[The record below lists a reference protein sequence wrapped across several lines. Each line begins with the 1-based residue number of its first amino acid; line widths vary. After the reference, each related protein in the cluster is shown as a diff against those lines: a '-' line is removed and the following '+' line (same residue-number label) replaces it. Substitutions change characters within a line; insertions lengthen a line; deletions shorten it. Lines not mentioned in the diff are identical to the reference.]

1 MESFVLETA
10 YMLLIVFKILVFKNF
25 LDIYQSKKREDKE
38 VKSSL
43 WKFIILIVVLV
54 YLNNYFDLNRIVI
67 LGLWSMELNLFQI
80 IFVSIIMYFC
90 KKNYEMKLWK
100 SFMFFTVYENVLF
113 ITRNII
119 YWGLTF
125 FCIAIGFGGDNYPGL
140 LVAILREGLVSIIL
154 FILNLILK
162 KYRNTFKEKKYII
175 SILTVI
181 FLVTFLYIYN
191 FIDKSIWI
199 YGVKFKNSTYKE
211 IWSLMGSFLYQNIIQ
226 SLVVVFILLIF
237 TIKKIKESIILEKE
251 KVVIEEKIKAQYNY
265 YERIKKNQGRT
276 KRLYHDLKNH
286 LLCINNIDTNE
297 NASKYSMELEKEIE
311 KIEYIYNTKNDILD
325 IILKEKNDICI
336 DNNIDFF
343 ADINFEKCN
352 FVQMI
357 DVCSIFSNILD
368 NAMEACLKI
377 KDSERKI
384 YIRGTIVKNYFVLKS
399 VNSKINDIK
408 TDDNNII
415 SSKTDRDF
423 HGIGLKSVENSL
435 NKYNGEF
442 RFKDLGNEFELDIY
456 IPIESEVNLNYE
468 KNSIM

>member
-1 MESFVLETA
+1 MESFVFKMSYT
-10 YMLLIVFKILVFKNF
+10 LLIVFKILVFKNF
-25 LDIYQSKKREDKE
+25 LDIYQNKKRKDKE

-43 WKFIILIVVLV
+43 WKFIILVVVLV
-54 YLNNYFDLNRIVI
+54 CLDNVFDLNRIAM
-67 LGLWSMELNLFQI
+67 LDLWSMELNLFQI
-80 IFVSIIMYFC
+80 AFIFIIMYFC
-90 KKNYEMKLWK
+90 KRNYEMKLWQA
-100 SFMFFTVYENVLF
+100 FMFFIVYKNVLF
-113 ITRNII
+113 ITENII
-119 YWGLTF
+119 YWGITF
-125 FCIAIGFGGDNYPGL
+125 FCIAIGLGGDNYPGI
-140 LVAILREGLVSIIL
+140 LVAILRRVLVFIIL
-154 FILNLILK
+154 FVLNLILK
-162 KYRNTFKEKKYII
+162 KYRNTFKDKKYII
-175 SILTVI
+175 SILVVI
-181 FLVTFLYIYN
+181 FLVTFLHIYD
-191 FIDKSIWI
+191 FIDNYIWI
-199 YGVKFKNSTYKE
+199 NGVEFKNSTYKE
-211 IWSLMGSFLYQNIIQ
+211 IWSLMDSFLYQNIIP
-226 SLVVVFILLIF
+226 SLVVIVILLIF
-237 TIKKIKESIILEKE
+237 TVKKIKESIILEKE
-251 KVVIEEKIKAQYNY
+251 KVVIEEKIRSQYNY
-265 YERIKKNQGRT
+265 YEKIKENEGRT

-286 LLCINNIDTNE
+286 LTCINNIDANE
-297 NASKYSMELEKEIE
+297 NTRKYSMELQKEIE

-336 DNNIDFF
+336 DNNIHFF

-377 KDSERKI
+377 KNSERKI

-415 SSKTDRDF
+415 SSKKDKYF

>member
-1 MESFVLETA
+1 MESFVLEISRT
-10 YMLLIVFKILVFKNF
+10 LLIVFEILVFKNL
-25 LDIYQSKKREDKE
+25 LDIYKNKKREDKE

-43 WKFIILIVVLV
+43 WKLTILVVVLV
-54 YLNNYFDLNRIVI
+54 CLNDYFDLNRIVI
-67 LGLWSMELNLFQI
+67 LGLWPMELKLLQI
-80 IFVSIIMYFC
+80 VFTCIIMYFC
-90 KKNYEMKLWK
+90 KRNYEMKLWQA
-100 SFMFFTVYENVLF
+100 FMFFIVCKNVFF
-113 ITRNII
+113 ITSNII
-119 YWGLTF
+119 YWGITF
-125 FCIAIGFGGDNYPGL
+125 FCIFIGIGSTNHPRV
-140 LVAILREGLVSIIL
+140 LVEILHKVLFFIIL
-154 FILNLILK
+154 FVLNLILK
-162 KYRNTFKEKKYII
+162 KYSNSFKEKKYII

-191 FIDKSIWI
+191 FIDKCIWI
-199 YGVKFKNSTYKE
+199 YRVKFKNSTYEE
-211 IWSLMGSFLYQNIIQ
+211 IWTLINSFLYQNIIP
-226 SLVVVFILLIF
+226 SLVVVVILLIF
-237 TIKKIKESIILEKE
+237 TIKKIKESIILERE

-265 YERIKKNQGRT
+265 YERIKENQGRT
-276 KRLYHDLKNH
+276 KQLYHDLKNH
-286 LLCINNIDTNE
+286 LVCINNIDANE
-297 NASKYSMELEKEIE
+297 NARIYSMELQEEIE

-352 FVQMI
+352 FMQMI

-377 KDSERKI
+377 KDNERKI

-415 SSKTDRDF
+415 SSKKDKYL
-423 HGIGLKSVENSL
+423 HGIGLKSVEHSL

-442 RFKDLGNEFELDIY
+442 RFKDFGNEFELDIY